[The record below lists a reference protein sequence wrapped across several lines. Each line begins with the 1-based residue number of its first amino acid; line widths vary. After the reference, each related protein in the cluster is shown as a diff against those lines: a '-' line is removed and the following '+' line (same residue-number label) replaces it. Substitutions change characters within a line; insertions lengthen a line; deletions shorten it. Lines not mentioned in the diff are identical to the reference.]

1 MVDRVEHMFDD
12 GAVVPFVSDV
22 VTGRGDCRQE
32 VDVVVT
38 IDRSVPGGAV
48 GAPAAA
54 RQLVR
59 RAGLEL
65 DAAAASEDPQMRFLH
80 AHMAAIRAASAVLA
94 LTVTTP
100 PARRRRVLSVWEQL
114 ADAGAEWV
122 PWAAQFAA
130 AAPTRAA
137 IEAGRVAELP
147 EPVAAEALDVASAF
161 ADEVGAAVATAGRV
175 PATALAS

>member
-1 MVDRVEHMFDD
+1 M
-12 GAVVPFVSDV
+12 
-22 VTGRGDCRQE
+22 
-32 VDVVVT
+32 VVT
-38 IDRSVPGGAV
+38 IQRSMPSGAM

-54 RQLVR
+54 RQLLR

-65 DAAAASEDPQMRFLH
+65 DAAAASDDPQMTFLH

-94 LTVTTP
+94 LTVATA

-114 ADAGAEWV
+114 ADAGSEWV

-130 AAPTRAA
+130 AAPMRAA
-137 IEAGRVAELP
+137 IEAGRVASLP
-147 EPVAAEALDVASAF
+147 EHVAAEALDAAGAF
-161 ADEVGAAVATAGRV
+161 ADEVGAAIATAGRV